1 MRTAKPTIGIRPT
14 RRAVLLFAAPLPLVW
29 LALSYRSQWWP
40 RAFDVTALVLLCLCV
55 DAFFARP
62 LRKIQAEVEAPPLG
76 YIGEPVEA
84 AIVLSAAGAASAP
97 YELALDL
104 GGDASPQTGADTW
117 KVMGP
122 HVRTEIRIQP
132 RRRGE
137 LRIEKLWVRWR
148 GPLGLIE
155 QTRQFPAARRVA
167 ILPDMRAARGQA
179 LMLHFRDALYGTKAQ
194 RRQGE
199 GSEFEALREFAPGL
213 DPRFIDWKRSAHH
226 RKLIAR
232 EFRVERNHP
241 VVLAFDTG
249 HLMQE
254 PVDAVPRLDHSIG
267 LGLMLARFAVMAGDL
282 VGSYA
287 FDSRPRQFLAPDRGM
302 HAFRRLQQASAG
314 IAYSSDETNFTL
326 GLAELQP
333 RLRRRGLVVLFTD
346 FVDTVTSELLFEN
359 VRRIATRHLL
369 IFVTIRDRL
378 LADIFEAPPGDA
390 AQVARAVLAAD
401 FRRERAIVLE
411 KLERL
416 GIQCLDLPPAELP
429 MALLNRYLAIKQRGL
444 L

>member
-1 MRTAKPTIGIRPT
+1 MTIGIKPT
-14 RRAVLLFAAPLPLVW
+14 RRAVLVFAAVLPAAW

-40 RAFDVTALVLLCLCV
+40 GAFDGVALVLLCMFV
-55 DAFFARP
+55 DACFSRP
-62 LRKIQAEVEAPPLG
+62 LRKISAEVEAPPVG
-76 YIGEPVEA
+76 HIGEPVGA
-84 AIVLSAAGAASAP
+84 AIVVRTDVGGSWR

-104 GGDASPQTGADTW
+104 GGDASPTTSADMW
-117 KVMGP
+117 RIAGP
-122 HVRTEIRIQP
+122 NARAAVPIEP
-132 RRRGE
+132 RRRGH
-137 LRIEKLWVRWR
+137 LRIERLWVRWR

-155 QTRQFPAARRVA
+155 QTRQFPIAKPIP
-167 ILPDMRAARGQA
+167 ILPNTQASRGHA
-179 LMLHFRDALYGTKAQ
+179 LALHFRDALYGTKAQ

-232 EFRVERNHP
+232 EFRVEQNHP
-241 VVLAFDTG
+241 VLLAFDTG

-254 PVDAVPRLDHSIG
+254 PVNGMPRLDHSIG

-282 VGSYA
+282 AGAYA
-287 FDSRPRQFLAPDRGM
+287 FDSRPRQYLAPDRGM

-314 IAYSSDETNFTL
+314 IAYSSEETNFTL
-326 GLAELQP
+326 GLSDLQT
-333 RLRRRGLVVLFTD
+333 RLRRRSLIVLFTD
-346 FVDTVTSELLFEN
+346 FVDTVTSELLIEN
-359 VRRIATRHLL
+359 VRRISSRHLL

-378 LADIFEAPPGDA
+378 LADIFEAPPDNPA
-390 AQVARAVLAAD
+390 TVARAVLAAD

-429 MALLNRYLAIKQRGL
+429 VALLNRYLAIKQRGL

>member
-1 MRTAKPTIGIRPT
+1 MTIGIKPT
-14 RRAVLLFAAPLPLVW
+14 RRAVLMFAALLPIVW

-40 RAFDVTALVLLCLCV
+40 RAFDGAALVLLCLCL
-55 DAFFARP
+55 DACFARP
-62 LRKIQAEVEAPPLG
+62 LRKIRAEVEAPPVG
-76 YIGEPVEA
+76 YIGEPVDT
-84 AIVLSAAGAASAP
+84 AIVVNTEGGGSAP

-104 GGDASPQTGADTW
+104 GGDASPRTDADTW
-117 KVMGP
+117 QVLGP
-122 HVRTEIRIQP
+122 SARALVRIEP
-132 RRRGE
+132 RRRGR
-137 LRIEKLWVRWR
+137 LQIERLWVGWR

-155 QTRQFPAARRVA
+155 QTRQFPIAKPIP
-167 ILPDMRAARGQA
+167 ILPNTGASRGQA
-179 LMLHFRDALYGTKAQ
+179 LTLHFRDALYGTKAQ

-241 VVLAFDTG
+241 VILAFDTG

-254 PVDAVPRLDHSIG
+254 PVDGVPRLDHSIG

-282 VGSYA
+282 AGSYA
-287 FDSRPRQFLAPDRGM
+287 FDSRPRQYLAPDRGM

-326 GLAELQP
+326 GLAELQT
-333 RLRRRGLVVLFTD
+333 RLRRRSLIVLFTD
-346 FVDTVTSELLFEN
+346 FVDTVTSELLLEN
-359 VRRIATRHLL
+359 VRRISSRHLL

-378 LADIFEAPPGDA
+378 LADIFEAPPNDSV
-390 AQVARAVLAAD
+390 QVARAVLAAD

-429 MALLNRYLAIKQRGL
+429 VALLNRYLAIKQRGL

>member
-1 MRTAKPTIGIRPT
+1 MSSVLAIRPT
-14 RRAVLLFAAPLPLVW
+14 RRAGLLFAALLPLVW

-40 RAFDVTALVLLCLCV
+40 RAFDGSAFVLLCLV
-55 DAFFARP
+55 LDACFARP
-62 LRKIQAEVEAPPLG
+62 LRKIRAEVEAPPIG
-76 YIGEPVEA
+76 YIGEPVGA
-84 AIVLSAAGAASAP
+84 AIVLSADGGGSSS

-104 GGDASPQTGADTW
+104 AGDAAPLTYADTW
-117 KVMGP
+117 KAFGP
-122 HVRTEIRIQP
+122 HARAEVRIEP
-132 RRRGE
+132 RRRGQ
-137 LRIEKLWVRWR
+137 LRIERLWIRWR

-155 QTRQFPAARRVA
+155 QTRQFPIAKPVP
-167 ILPDMRAARGQA
+167 ILPDTQAGRGQA
-179 LMLHFRDALYGTKAQ
+179 LTLHFRDALYGTKAQ
-194 RRQGE
+194 RRHGE

-241 VVLAFDTG
+241 VILAFDAG

-254 PVDAVPRLDHSIG
+254 PVDGVPRLDHSIG
-267 LGLMLARFAVMAGDL
+267 LGLMLSRFAVMAGDL

-287 FDSRPRQFLAPDRGM
+287 FDSRPRQYLAPDRGM

-314 IAYSSDETNFTL
+314 IAYSNDETNFTL
-326 GLAELQP
+326 GLAELQT
-333 RLRRRGLVVLFTD
+333 RLRRRSLIVLFTD
-346 FVDTVTSELLFEN
+346 FIDTVTSELLFEN

-378 LADIFEAPPGDA
+378 LADIFEAPPDND

-401 FRRERAIVLE
+401 FRREHAIVLE

-416 GIQCLDLPPAELP
+416 GIQCLDLSPAELP
-429 MALLNRYLAIKQRGL
+429 LALLNRYLLIKQRGL

>member
-1 MRTAKPTIGIRPT
+1 MTVGIRPT

-40 RAFDVTALVLLCLCV
+40 RAFDGAALVLFCLCL

-62 LRKIQAEVEAPPLG
+62 MRKIQAEVEAPPLG
-76 YIGEPVEA
+76 HIGEPVEA
-84 AIVLSAAGAASAP
+84 AIVLHAASRAP
-97 YELALDL
+97 GSYELALDL

-117 KVMGP
+117 RVRGP
-122 HVRTEIRIQP
+122 HARADIRIQP
-132 RRRGE
+132 RRRGQ
-137 LRIEKLWVRWR
+137 LLIERLWVRWR

-155 QTRQFPAARRVA
+155 QTRQYPVARQVA
-167 ILPDMRAARGQA
+167 ILPDLKAARGHA
-179 LMLHFRDALYGTKAQ
+179 LTLHFRDALYGSKAQ

-241 VVLAFDTG
+241 VVLTFDTG

-254 PVDAVPRLDHSIG
+254 PVDGVPRLDHSIG
-267 LGLMLARFAVMAGDL
+267 LGLMLARFAVTAGDL

-287 FDSRPRQFLAPDRGM
+287 FDSRPRQYLTPDRGM
-302 HAFRRLQQASAG
+302 HAFRRLQQSSAG

-326 GLAELQP
+326 GLAELQT
-333 RLRRRGLVVLFTD
+333 RLRRRSLIVLFTD

-359 VRRIATRHLL
+359 VRRIASRHLL

-378 LADIFEAPPGDA
+378 LADIFETPPENN

-429 MALLNRYLAIKQRGL
+429 LALLNRYLAIKQRGL

>member
-1 MRTAKPTIGIRPT
+1 MMIRIRPT

-40 RAFDVTALVLLCLCV
+40 RAFDGAALALLCLCV

-62 LRKIQAEVEAPPLG
+62 RRKIQAEVEVPPVG

-84 AIVLSAAGAASAP
+84 ALVLSAADPAP
-97 YELALDL
+97 ERYELALDL
-104 GGDASPQTGADTW
+104 GGEASPQTGADTW
-117 KVMGP
+117 RVIGP
-122 HVRTEIRIQP
+122 HARAEVRIQP
-132 RRRGE
+132 RRRGQ
-137 LRIEKLWVRWR
+137 LLIERLWVRWR
-148 GPLGLIE
+148 GPLGLVE
-155 QTRQFPAARRVA
+155 QTRQFPVARQVA
-167 ILPDMRAARGQA
+167 ILPHLKAARGQA
-179 LMLHFRDALYGTKAQ
+179 LTLHFRDALYGSKAQ

-199 GSEFEALREFAPGL
+199 GSEFEALRDFSPGL

-241 VVLAFDTG
+241 VILAFDTG

-254 PVDAVPRLDHSIG
+254 PVDGVPRLDHSIG
-267 LGLMLARFAVMAGDL
+267 LGLMLARFAVIAGDL
-282 VGSYA
+282 VGGYA
-287 FDSRPRQFLAPDRGM
+287 FDSRPRQYLTPDRGM
-302 HAFRRLQQASAG
+302 HAFRRLQQSSAG

-326 GLAELQP
+326 GFAELQT
-333 RLRRRGLVVLFTD
+333 RLRRRGLIVLFTD

-359 VRRIATRHLL
+359 VRRIAAKHLL

-378 LADIFEAPPGDA
+378 LADIFEAPPGDT